1 MFMSRCLRAA
11 ALAVLFVAA
20 GFAGCGPIPEDPEC
34 GYMREVRL
42 SASKSAQI
50 RSWID
55 ATLADP
61 TPLARSG
68 AKRGQLLARQIEP
81 GLDWKDLRLN
91 QRRMLIEFDGR
102 NVDYA
107 ALDRAAV
114 GAVIIGFGNGYKL
127 IFKLDPDTDI
137 EARLIEESKQPYGQI
152 KIEALAPDLLLVCQV
167 NRFG

>member
-1 MFMSRCLRAA
+1 M
-11 ALAVLFVAA
+11 
-20 GFAGCGPIPEDPEC
+20 
-34 GYMREVRL
+34 
-42 SASKSAQI
+42 
-50 RSWID
+50 
-55 ATLADP
+55 
-61 TPLARSG
+61 
-68 AKRGQLLARQIEP
+68 ARQIEP